1 MRRNKVNYKIAVNWQ
16 EDEGGPTGTMYFV
29 EVMRLDDWNT
39 VIVETKHYNM
49 NEAWNE
55 ALIQLQ
61 IKGEL

>member
-1 MRRNKVNYKIAVNWQ
+1 MNYKVAVNWQ
-16 EDEGGPTGTMYFV
+16 EDENSPTGTMYWV

-39 VIVETKHYNM
+39 VIVETKHHNM

-55 ALIQLQ
+55 ALHQLQ